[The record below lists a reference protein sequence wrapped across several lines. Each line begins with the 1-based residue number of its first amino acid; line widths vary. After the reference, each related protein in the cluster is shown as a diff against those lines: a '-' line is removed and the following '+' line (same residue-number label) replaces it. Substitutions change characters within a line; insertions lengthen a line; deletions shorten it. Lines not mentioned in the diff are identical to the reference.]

1 MKVCPVCGATYSD
14 ELIYC
19 KNDGTDLVAQ
29 VQSSTAQGTP
39 PAQNRSSAPDQKQSF
54 LIPIIVGSVLVLVV
68 LGWIVYSKLS
78 PGSRSVTS
86 AESNSSV
93 ASSSTASTSGTT
105 STPVHSSTPVPV
117 APVSDLSS
125 AVSAIKSVYAS
136 SDAAY
141 GRRDAQGHMAYAA
154 SEWTFVDKD
163 GSKETRS
170 DSLRYFEKRFSNT
183 DPKRVVECHIETKVL
198 ESPAPRFENGDL
210 VAVISVSA
218 NSTDAQ
224 GKHLRVSATQ
234 EDRWRKVSG
243 EWKCVRSKII
253 SRG

>member
-14 ELIYC
+14 ELLYC
-19 KNDGTDLVAQ
+19 KNDGSDLVAQ
-29 VQSSTAQGTP
+29 APPNTARDTP
-39 PAQNRSSAPDQKQSF
+39 SAQNRSSAPDQKQSF

-78 PGSRSVTS
+78 PGSRSATS

-93 ASSSTASTSGTT
+93 ASSSTASTSATT
-105 STPVHSSTPVPV
+105 PTPGLA

-125 AVSAIKSVYAS
+125 AVSAIKTVYVS

-154 SEWTFVDKD
+154 SEWTFLDKD

-170 DSLRYFEKRFSNT
+170 DSLRYFEKRFSTTN
-183 DPKRVVECHIETKVL
+183 PKRVVECHIETKVL

-234 EDRWRKVSG
+234 EDRWRRVSG

>member
-19 KNDGTDLVAQ
+19 KNDGSDLVAQ
-29 VQSSTAQGTP
+29 AQPSIPRDTP

-54 LIPIIVGSVLVLVV
+54 LIPIMVGSVLVLVV

-78 PGSRSVTS
+78 PGSRSATS

-93 ASSSTASTSGTT
+93 ASSSTTSSSGTT
-105 STPVHSSTPVPV
+105 STPVPA

-253 SRG
+253 SRA

>member
-19 KNDGTDLVAQ
+19 KNDGSDLVAQ
-29 VQSSTAQGTP
+29 AQPGTARDTP
-39 PAQNRSSAPDQKQSF
+39 PEQNRLSAPDQKQSF

-78 PGSRSVTS
+78 PASRSATP

-93 ASSSTASTSGTT
+93 ASSSTAFTSAA
-105 STPVHSSTPVPV
+105 TPTPVPV